1 MRARAF
7 VLINLAAGV
16 SEDVLMK
23 LQKMDFV
30 TEVHAVSG
38 PYDMIAVVSGA
49 TFNEIGKSVLEY
61 VQPVPGIQKT
71 ITCNVIFL
79 EN

>member
-7 VLINLAAGV
+7 VLINLAPGV
-16 SEDVLMK
+16 AEEVYSKLSKMQLVQDV
-23 LQKMDFV
+23 Q
-30 TEVHAVSG
+30 AVSG
-38 PYDMIAVVSGA
+38 PYDMIAVVDGT
-49 TFNEIGKSVLEY
+49 TFNDIGKFVLQR
-61 VQPVPGIQKT
+61 VQTIPGVLNT

>member
-16 SEDVLMK
+16 SQKVLAE
-23 LQKMDFV
+23 LRKMSFV
-30 TEVHAVSG
+30 AEVHAVSG
-38 PYDMIAVVSGA
+38 PYDMIAVVDGA
-49 TFNEIGKSVLEY
+49 TFNEIGTFVLEKI
-61 VQPVPGIQKT
+61 QAVPGIQKT
-71 ITCNVIFL
+71 LTCNVIFL

>member
-1 MRARAF
+1 MRAKAY

-16 SEDVLMK
+16 AEEVYSK
-23 LQKMDFV
+23 LTKMAFV
-30 TEVHAVSG
+30 QRVDAVSG
-38 PYDMIAVVSGA
+38 PYDMIALVDGP
-49 TFNEIGKSVLEY
+49 TFNDIGRFVIDK
-61 VQPVPGIQKT
+61 VQTIPGVQNT